1 MKTILRYLLRYM
13 ARFIAALGTKT
24 IAAFMDLVIPWV
36 LAYIIDSVI
45 PTRSVPLVCIWGVI
59 MLVCSF
65 LGWSGNIVANR
76 LAASVARDVT
86 ENVRHDLFTKISY
99 LSNRDIDRFTIP
111 SLITRMTSDTYIIHR
126 SIGMMQRIGIRAP
139 ILLVGGIIM
148 TLTLDPVLTLVML
161 ATLPIVGYITFT
173 VSRKGVRLF
182 RNVQVGSD
190 EMFRVVR
197 ENATGVRVIKA
208 LSKSEYER
216 RRFHKTNTDLTAREK
231 KASDTMAIINP
242 SMSLML
248 NLGLVAVVVVG
259 AFRVQSGAT
268 GVGSIIAFMNYFTII
283 LNALMSI
290 NRIFTMASQMMAS
303 SDRIVEVL
311 NCSDEMH
318 MHHED
323 SITPVEGAPHIEF
336 DDVTFTYPFSKF
348 TLDHFN
354 FSVNHGETLGIIGA
368 TGSGKSTIL
377 QILMRFYD
385 VTSGTIRIDGVD
397 IRDYSIHDLRGK
409 FGVVFQNDILF
420 NDTIGENIR
429 FGREVSLDDLDTAV
443 ADAQA
448 TEFIKDTGGYDAML
462 SIKGA
467 NLSGGQKQRLLIA
480 RALAGH
486 PEILVLDDSSS
497 ALDYKTDARL
507 REQIRAH
514 HDDCTKIIIAQRIS
528 SVMHAEKILVLDE
541 GRIIGYGSHKQL
553 MATCPLYREIGET
566 QMGVSE

>member
-24 IAAFMDLVIPWV
+24 VAAFMDLIIPWV

-59 MLVCSF
+59 MLICSL
-65 LGWSGNIVANR
+65 LGWTGNIAANR

-161 ATLPIVGYITFT
+161 ATLPIVGYITFS

-182 RNVQVGSD
+182 RDVQVGSD

-259 AFRVQSGAT
+259 AFRVQAGAT

-311 NCSDEMH
+311 QCDDELH
-318 MHHED
+318 LHHED
-323 SITPVEGAPHIEF
+323 TITPVKGAPHIEF
-336 DDVTFTYPFSKF
+336 DDVTFTYPMSKF
-348 TLDHFN
+348 TLDHFS

-385 VTSGTIRIDGVD
+385 VTSGAIRIDGVD

-429 FGREVSLDDLDTAV
+429 FGREIALDDLDTAV

-480 RALAGH
+480 RALVGH

-514 HDDCTKIIIAQRIS
+514 HGDCTKIIIAQRIS

-541 GRIIGYGSHKQL
+541 GKIIGYGSHKDL
-553 MATCPLYREIGET
+553 MANCPLYREIGET

>member
-173 VSRKGVRLF
+173 VSRKGVRLY

-259 AFRVQSGAT
+259 AFRVQAGAT

-311 NCSDEMH
+311 NCSDEIH

-323 SITPVEGAPHIEF
+323 SIKPVEGAPHIEF

-541 GRIIGYGSHKQL
+541 GQIIGYGSHKQL